1 MKSLSTLFRHSATVA
16 SLLAASTVTV
26 GLMAP
31 SASAIELLPPQDME
45 TEINVGV
52 TGSASGCLDANKCI
66 DPSEIPW
73 IASIESLVD
82 ETSGTKS
89 RLFIDLFQFGGDP
102 LQEEEDSVYNGGS
115 LGTAT
120 LKSKDIGTTPG
131 GAWFRPSET
140 NADGS
145 VGEEQGQLEVGTY
158 EFKFTKLIPELT
170 IKYFDTETSGT
181 TGVPNFFAEALT
193 DGMLI
198 SGDNPV
204 PLGEDGNLY
213 YQTWKDV
220 SEITLKLGK
229 DTAAT
234 GDGVDFQLIKNVP
247 EPGTVLGLGA
257 LAMAGAFGLRKRNKK
272 SDV

>member
-26 GLMAP
+26 GLIAP
-31 SASAIELLPPQDME
+31 SASAIELLPPQDIE
-45 TEINVGV
+45 TEINVGL
-52 TGSASGCLDANKCI
+52 GCLTDNCI
-66 DPSEIPW
+66 DPSDIPW
-73 IASIESLVD
+73 IKDIVSLED

-89 RLFIDLFQFGGDP
+89 RLFIDI
-102 LQEEEDSVYNGGS
+102 
-115 LGTAT
+115 LGTETIYDGGT
-120 LKSKDIGTTPG
+120 LGIADLLAKDLGTTPS

-140 NADGS
+140 NANGS
-145 VGEEQGQLEVGTY
+145 VGEEEGQLEVGTY
-158 EFKFTKLIPELT
+158 KFTFTKIIPELT
-170 IKYFDTETSGT
+170 IKYFDTESSAT
-181 TGVPNFFAEALT
+181 TGVPDFFAEALT

-229 DTAAT
+229 DTGGT
-234 GDGVDFQLIKNVP
+234 GDGVDFQLIKDVP

-257 LAMAGAFGLRKRNKK
+257 LAMAGTLGLRKRNKK

>member
-31 SASAIELLPPQDME
+31 SASAIELLPPQDLE

-52 TGSASGCLDANKCI
+52 TGSPSGCLDASKCI
-66 DPSEIPW
+66 DPSFLPW
-73 IASIESLVD
+73 IESIESLVD

-89 RLFIDLFQFGGDP
+89 RLFIDILGEETVYDGGD
-102 LQEEEDSVYNGGS
+102 
-115 LGTAT
+115 LGIAD
-120 LKSKDIGTTPG
+120 LKKKDRGTTPS

-158 EFKFTKLIPELT
+158 EFKFTKIIPELT
-170 IKYFDTETSGT
+170 IKYFDTESSGT

-198 SGDNPV
+198 SGENPV

-213 YQTWKDV
+213 YQTWENV

-229 DTAAT
+229 DTGGT
-234 GDGVDFQLIKNVP
+234 GDGVDFQLIKDVP
-247 EPGTVLGLGA
+247 EPGTVLGLGT
-257 LAMAGAFGLRKRNKK
+257 LAMASAFGLRKRNKK
-272 SDV
+272 SDA